1 MGNRPLSPAPC
12 FDDQVYTT
20 LSWADEK
27 SACRALFQ
35 ECSVKKDDNVAD
47 EMEKR
52 QEPSMPL
59 QQNLNRGGSIG
70 GASSTSSTR
79 GDNLPALTDNMSSSE
94 PSSLDE
100 QDAFRTQLSRHE
112 LHVQPAAPN
121 QVVDIISLHH
131 FEPGITL
138 ARSAEYYLGLAA
150 SSTDYTQG
158 TSGSLERD
166 ARVDLVTSRGSS
178 GGREDLDEDYRNDY
192 SGTFGREG

>member
-27 SACRALFQ
+27 STCRTLFQ
-35 ECSVKKDDNVAD
+35 ECSIKKGDKVAKD
-47 EMEKR
+47 TEIR
-52 QEPSMPL
+52 QEKPL
-59 QQNLNRGGSIG
+59 SLQNLGKAGSLG
-70 GASSTSSTR
+70 DSTASSR

-100 QDAFRTQLSRHE
+100 LDTFRSQLSRHE
-112 LHVQPAAPN
+112 LSTEPVAPN
-121 QVVDIISLHH
+121 PVVDVIALHH
-131 FEPGITL
+131 FEPAISL
-138 ARSAEYYLGLAA
+138 SRSAEYYLGLAT
-150 SSTDYTQG
+150 SSNDYTQG

-178 GGREDLDEDYRNDY
+178 GGREDLDDEYRK
-192 SGTFGREG
+192 

>member
-1 MGNRPLSPAPC
+1 MSPAPC

-27 SACRALFQ
+27 SACRVLFQ
-35 ECSVKKDDNVAD
+35 ECSIEKGDNATKDV
-47 EMEKR
+47 EVR
-52 QEPSMPL
+52 QEPSL
-59 QQNLNRGGSIG
+59 SLRNLHKGGSIDV
-70 GASSTSSTR
+70 SSTTSSNR

-100 QDAFRTQLSRHE
+100 QDTFRLQLTRQE
-112 LHVQPAAPN
+112 LHVQPIATN
-121 QVVDIISLHH
+121 QVIDIIDVHR
-131 FEPGITL
+131 FDPGLT
-138 ARSAEYYLGLAA
+138 ASRSAEYYLGLA
-150 SSTDYTQG
+150 SSSNDYTQG

-178 GGREDLDEDYRNDY
+178 GGREDLDDEYRNDY

>member
-27 SACRALFQ
+27 SSCRALFQ
-35 ECSVKKDDNVAD
+35 ECSINKGDNVAKD
-47 EMEKR
+47 MDPR
-52 QEPSMPL
+52 QEPTLSA
-59 QQNLNRGGSIG
+59 QRIQKVGSIS
-70 GASSTSSTR
+70 GASTSSTR

-100 QDAFRTQLSRHE
+100 QDTFRMQLSRQE
-112 LHVQPAAPN
+112 LHTQPVVPN
-121 QVVDIISLHH
+121 QQVVDVIAMHH
-131 FEPGITL
+131 FETGITL
-138 ARSAEYYLGLAA
+138 SRSAEYYLGLAT
-150 SSTDYTQG
+150 SSNDYTQG

-178 GGREDLDEDYRNDY
+178 GGREDLDDEYRHDY